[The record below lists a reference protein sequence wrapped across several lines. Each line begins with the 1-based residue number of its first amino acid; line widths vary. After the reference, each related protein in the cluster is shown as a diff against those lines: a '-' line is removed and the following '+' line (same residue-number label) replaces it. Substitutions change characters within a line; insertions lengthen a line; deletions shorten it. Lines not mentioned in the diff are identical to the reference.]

1 MKMTQKLMVLLVL
14 ILLISFNARSMD
26 RSTEKVFKGFMIDAP
41 RGVET
46 IEYYFR
52 LIDFCQGEGINS
64 IIFRL
69 TDDQGSAYLFTSHPE
84 LNMCEGAFSAKELK
98 TIVDYAQNHG
108 IEMIPEVE
116 SFGHSRYIIQT
127 TR

>member
-1 MKMTQKLMVLLVL
+1 MKATQKLVSILVLL
-14 ILLISFNARSMD
+14 LLISFSAK
-26 RSTEKVFKGFMIDAP
+26 STNHPEEKVFRGFMIDAP

-52 LIDFCQGEGINS
+52 LIDFCQEEGFNS

-84 LNMCEGAFSAKELK
+84 LNMCEGAFSAKEFR

-108 IEMIPEVE
+108 KK
-116 SFGHSRYIIQT
+116 
-127 TR
+127 